1 MGEGMRVSLKLLNPS
16 EIPYSQNS
24 STKAQP
30 LKQVSLK
37 SEISSKELE
46 VVI

>member
-1 MGEGMRVSLKLLNPS
+1 MSLKLLNPS

-24 STKAQP
+24 STKAQA
-30 LKQVSLK
+30 LEQVSLK

>member
-1 MGEGMRVSLKLLNPS
+1 MGEGIRASLKLLNPS

-24 STKAQP
+24 SIKAQP
-30 LKQVSLK
+30 LGQVSLK